1 MSLAKY
7 QFLPWLREG
16 LGNTITDIDTLA
28 QGGTIGGRA
37 KLSLQMNI
45 NNQPAGT
52 YLFNWDEI
60 PGKDSERLKDFLKQ
74 RFDIDWVI
82 TKIEIIEKD
91 KTIKVSFKNNFLFLK
106 LNNEKTELT
115 IEIDDGRNCKLIAK
129 TENDKL
135 NIYAG
140 TKEFMIVG
148 PADVNGFSKDLV
160 IRTEPVDWS
169 TTFSSNLLAHIEF
182 YEEDFPWR
190 YSPARADGDK
200 LRPWISLIVLKEDE
214 FKRNE
219 IVVPLTQ
226 IELKVEPLL
235 VLPNYDETWLWAHVQ
250 KIESSTLPSD
260 KTVADHIISRLIC
273 PRKLEA
279 NTRYYAFVIPTFES
293 GRLAGLGKS
302 EDIIKK
308 VKSQD
313 PAWGLTPP
321 QTIFPVHYEWFF
333 RTADEMDFEY
343 LASLLEAK
351 TIDPLVGKKP
361 IECSKPG
368 FGIPD
373 YEDEFTL
380 YMEGALRAP
389 QSMRSVSISK
399 ESTANLEDFETRI
412 KQLLDLTNQGTGD
425 PVVTPPFYG
434 QKHIFEKTLSLDKKT
449 WIHQLNCNPAYRAVS
464 GLGTKVFR
472 KYQDLYLHKAWE
484 QLESIV
490 EANKIIDSA
499 NTSLAICQLLYEKNI
514 FKLPFEEMIAFAG
527 PVHVKS
533 KVMNA
538 NDTISTLFQAFKM
551 SCFNGSVYSGA
562 FRRLT
567 SRRGSFR
574 RKLEQNGSRLDL
586 NTLKKF
592 LIERTSSPFTLL
604 SDNYK
609 ILVINRPTDFTPS
622 FDDRRPLDESQ
633 DFDHAFKSF
642 AAMLKNPPA
651 KELCEQDI
659 RHSLLENIN
668 PSLTIT
674 RLLSKTLNMPE
685 ANWFN
690 DPLNIKAA
698 LAYPDFEDPM
708 VEKLKELSLEWL
720 APNLHLIP
728 NNSVTIMEPNRKF
741 IEAFMVGVNVAM
753 NQEMRW
759 REYPTDERGSCFRQF
774 WDVKGI
780 KNVYDPAANLAK
792 IVEQFKDISPIHTW
806 KNWNHEIDKEYL
818 DEFGK
823 HNTRSKLQEDQQL
836 VLVIRGDLL
845 KCFPNTTIYA
855 AEAYEETEVDRT
867 KKLSIRPGSK
877 PKFPAFKVEAGAD
890 LKFIGFDLTV
900 AEAKGDATNPG
911 WFFVL
916 QETPGE
922 ARFGLDI
929 SGPVLPTSPEQKL
942 YLFSWDKIPGND
954 NERLI
959 EFLMQNFSIEWVIAA
974 IISKTDDGKTIM
986 VNSETNFLSLKLNDD
1001 KTNVTLEIDDGRTVK
1016 FIVKT
1021 ENGELNIYQ
1030 KFTWDNASWD
1040 LVSGKKISKTETKV
1054 TTFEQ
1059 YLDSTEK
1066 NADGSLKRKWGR
1078 TSADMAYI
1086 LYQQPVMIAIH
1097 AREML
1102 S

>member
-1 MSLAKY
+1 MSLINLPKY

-16 LGNTITDIDTLA
+16 LGNTITDKDTLDR
-28 QGGTIGGRA
+28 GGTVGGRA
-37 KLSLQMNI
+37 KLSLQMNV
-45 NNQPAGT
+45 NNQP
-52 YLFNWDEI
+52 
-60 PGKDSERLKDFLKQ
+60 
-74 RFDIDWVI
+74 
-82 TKIEIIEKD
+82 
-91 KTIKVSFKNNFLFLK
+91 
-106 LNNEKTELT
+106 
-115 IEIDDGRNCKLIAK
+115 
-129 TENDKL
+129 
-135 NIYAG
+135 AG

-148 PADVNGFSKDLV
+148 PADVIGFSKDLV

-169 TTFSSNLLAHIEF
+169 TTFASNLLAHIEF

-190 YSPARADGDK
+190 YSPARADGEK

-214 FKRNE
+214 FRRNE

-226 IELKVEPLL
+226 IELTNKAI
-235 VLPNYDETWLWAHVQ
+235 LPDFHETWLWAHVQ
-250 KIESSTLPSD
+250 ELEFSTLPSD
-260 KTVADHIISRLIC
+260 KTVSDHIISRLIC

-321 QTIFPVHYEWFF
+321 QTIFPVYYEWFF

-399 ESTANLEDFETRI
+399 ELAANLVDFEKRI
-412 KQLLDLTNQGTGD
+412 KQLLDLPYLFSWDKIPGNDSEQLIDFLKNKFIIDWVKPVKIEKIDDDQTIIMTDETNSLSLTLNYDKTIVDIKISDGRTDKFYVKTENGELNIYVGD

-434 QKHIFEKTLSLDKKT
+434 QKHIFEKTLSLDEKT
-449 WIHQLNCNPAYRAVS
+449 WIHQLNRNPAYRAVS

-586 NTLKKF
+586 DTLKKV

-604 SDNYK
+604 DDKYH
-609 ILVINRPTDFTPS
+609 ILVINRPTDFTFHHY

-633 DFDHAFKSF
+633 DFDHAFNSF
-642 AAMLKNPPA
+642 AAMLENPPA
-651 KELCEQDI
+651 KEPCEKDI
-659 RHSLLENIN
+659 HHSLLENIN

-690 DPLNIKAA
+690 DPLKIKAA

-720 APNLHLIP
+720 APNIHLIP

-855 AEAYEETEVDRT
+855 AEAYEETEEGRT

-922 ARFGLDI
+922 ARFGLGI
-929 SGPVLPTSPEQKL
+929 SGPVLPPTSPEQK
-942 YLFSWDKIPGND
+942 
-954 NERLI
+954 
-959 EFLMQNFSIEWVIAA
+959 
-974 IISKTDDGKTIM
+974 
-986 VNSETNFLSLKLNDD
+986 
-1001 KTNVTLEIDDGRTVK
+1001 
-1016 FIVKT
+1016 
-1021 ENGELNIYQ
+1021 
-1030 KFTWDNASWD
+1030 FTWDDASWD
-1040 LVSGKKISKTETKV
+1040 LVSGKKISMIEKTV
-1054 TTFEQ
+1054 TIFEKC
-1059 YLDSTEK
+1059 LNSTEK
-1066 NADGSLKRKWGR
+1066 NDNGTLKRKWGR

-1086 LYQQPVMIAIH
+1086 LYQKPVMIAIH

-1102 S
+1102 SKL